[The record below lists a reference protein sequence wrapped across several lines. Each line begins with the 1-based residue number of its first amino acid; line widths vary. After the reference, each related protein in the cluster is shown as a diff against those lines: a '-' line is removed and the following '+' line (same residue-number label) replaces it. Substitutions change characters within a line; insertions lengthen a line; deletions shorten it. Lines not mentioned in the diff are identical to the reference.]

1 MGGKVKENRVAGR
14 IAGPP
19 HPPLLRFLSHYSFVI
34 SPKKSNFAPFFD
46 KISMEVQ
53 FLSNNDLSRN
63 PIIGQMS
70 LNNHEQVV
78 FCNDNATGLK
88 AIIAIHNTVLGP
100 ALGGTRMWNYQNEM
114 EALND
119 VLRLSRGMTYKS
131 SVAGLN
137 LGGGKAVI
145 IGDARKIKSEALLRR
160 FGKFIDNLGGKYITA
175 EDVAMNSRDM
185 EMIKMETDHVSG
197 LPENMGGSGDPS
209 PVTAYGVYV
218 SMKASAREVWGND
231 GLSGKRVLVQGIGNV
246 GEVLV
251 SHLVRE
257 GAKVYINDISEER
270 LAAVAS
276 RHKVEVVPAATM
288 FDLDI
293 DIYAPCALGATVND
307 DTLGRLKCKIICGAA
322 NNQLAN
328 EEFHGEAVGR
338 QGILYAPDYVVNAG
352 GIINV
357 YYELEGYNRE
367 RAMAHAEKIYE
378 TTFNLFQLAKREGIP
393 TYMAANRL
401 AEQRI
406 EAIARINALH

>member
-1 MGGKVKENRVAGR
+1 
-14 IAGPP
+14 
-19 HPPLLRFLSHYSFVI
+19 
-34 SPKKSNFAPFFD
+34 
-46 KISMEVQ
+46 MEVTS
-53 FLSNNDLSRN
+53 LGKSELMEN
-63 PIIGQMS
+63 PVIGQMG
-70 LNNHEQVV
+70 LHNHEQIL
-78 FCNDNATGLK
+78 FCNDNATGLR

-100 ALGGTRMWNYQNEM
+100 SLGGTRMWNYRNEL

-145 IGDARKIKSEALLRR
+145 IGDPRKIKNEALLRR
-160 FGKFIDNLGGKYITA
+160 FGKFVDSLGGKYITA
-175 EDVAMNSRDM
+175 EDVAMTSRDM
-185 EMIKMETDHVSG
+185 ETIHMETEYVSG

-218 SMKASAREVWGND
+218 SMKASAKEVWGND
-231 GLSGKRVLVQGIGNV
+231 SLAGKKVLVQGIGHV

-251 SHLVRE
+251 EHLTKE
-257 GAKVYINDISEER
+257 GAKVFINDINEER
-270 LAAVAS
+270 LKLVAAAY
-276 RHKVEVVPAATM
+276 KAEVVSADVM

-322 NNQLAN
+322 NNQLAD
-328 EEFHGEAVGR
+328 EKIHGEAVAK

-367 RAMAHAEKIYE
+367 RAMAHAEKIYA
-378 TTFNLFQLAKREGIP
+378 TTYNIFQMAKADGIP

-406 EAIARINALH
+406 EAIARINAVL

>member
-1 MGGKVKENRVAGR
+1 MQVKSLNNADLTENPV
-14 IAGPP
+14 
-19 HPPLLRFLSHYSFVI
+19 
-34 SPKKSNFAPFFD
+34 
-46 KISMEVQ
+46 
-53 FLSNNDLSRN
+53 
-63 PIIGQMS
+63 IGQMS
-70 LNNHEQVV
+70 LHNHEQIL

-100 ALGGTRMWNYQNEM
+100 SLGGTRMWNYKNEM

-119 VLRLSRGMTYKS
+119 VMRLSRGMTYKS

-145 IGDARKIKSEALLRR
+145 IGDPKKVKNEALLRR
-160 FGKFIDNLGGKYITA
+160 FGKFVNSLGGKYITA
-175 EDVAMNSRDM
+175 EDVAMTSRDM
-185 EMIKMETDHVSG
+185 EIIKMETDFVSG

-218 SMKASAREVWGND
+218 SMKASAKEVWGND
-231 GLSGKRVLVQGIGNV
+231 SLNGKKVLVQGIGHV

-251 SHLVRE
+251 GHLTKE
-257 GAKVYINDISEER
+257 GAKVYIHDINEEHLKSATDKYR
-270 LAAVAS
+270 A
-276 RHKVEVVPAATM
+276 EVVSADKM

-322 NNQLAN
+322 NNQLA
-328 EEFHGEAVGR
+328 EEAYHGEMVGK

-367 RAMAHAEKIYE
+367 RAMTHAEKIFD
-378 TTFNLFQLAKREGIP
+378 TTYNLFQLAKKEGIP

-406 EAIARINALH
+406 EAISRINAVR